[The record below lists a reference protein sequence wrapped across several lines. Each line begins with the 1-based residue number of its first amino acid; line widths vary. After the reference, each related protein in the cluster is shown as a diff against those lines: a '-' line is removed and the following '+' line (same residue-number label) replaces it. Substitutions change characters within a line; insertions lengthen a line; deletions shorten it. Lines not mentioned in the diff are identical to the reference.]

1 MLDLTI
7 CREVVRRGR
16 EIAADLDRLE
26 GASEEDW
33 DRPTRLSA
41 WSVRDLAGH
50 IAYGQELEAEA
61 MRRARQGIP
70 EAADAPTPGPDQ
82 DSILA
87 AIRRNHEQLLAE
99 MDQHTPESLG
109 SAICPMYYG
118 PIPGPL
124 AVNVWAFEAG
134 IHANDLAAA
143 LGKDLPLAPD
153 VVQATAAVL
162 GASLPLLATAAT
174 TRPASPL
181 AFVLA
186 GDTIRLDVRY
196 DGATWR
202 PGPGPA
208 EETIRIAGDDTA
220 VLLFALGRIALDHLG
235 LAVSGS
241 EEEARRFK
249 DYAPGP

>member
-1 MLDLTI
+1 VLDLTT
-7 CREVVRRGR
+7 CREVVRR
-16 EIAADLDRLE
+16 EIAADLARLE
-26 GASEEDW
+26 RAPEEDW
-33 DRPTRLSA
+33 DRPTRLPA
-41 WSVRDLAGH
+41 WSVRKLARH

-61 MRRARQGIP
+61 MRRAREGIP

-82 DSILA
+82 GSILA

-109 SAICPMYYG
+109 STICPMYYG
-118 PIPGPL
+118 PVPGPF

-134 IHANDLAAA
+134 IHGNDLAAV
-143 LGKDLPLAPD
+143 LGGDLPLAPD
-153 VVQATAAVL
+153 VVQATATVL

-174 TRPASPL
+174 ERPASRI
-181 AFVLA
+181 AFLLV

-196 DGATWR
+196 DGASWQ

-208 EETIRIAGDDTA
+208 EETIRISGDDTA
-220 VLLFALGRIALDHLG
+220 VLLFALGRIVLDHPG

-241 EEEARRFK
+241 REEARRFK